1 MTDEIQNNTQN
12 INGNGNEKLEKPA
25 KESAEELIN
34 TQTDSTSKN
43 NTTQD
48 TQDLNSLLKQ
58 IEELKLKLSECEKQ
72 RDEYLAGWQRARA
85 DFSNYK
91 KDESLRFQEFA
102 NYANESLIRDLIP
115 VLDSFDLG
123 ISALEKVGNV
133 DKGIYMIRTK
143 LEDVLRDYGLQRIKI
158 EIGKPIDLN
167 VAEAILE
174 VETDGEP
181 GIVLEEIEA
190 GYKLKDK
197 VIRPA
202 RVKVSKQKS

>member
-1 MTDEIQNNTQN
+1 MTDETKNNAQN
-12 INGNGNEKLEKPA
+12 INGNTNEELEKPA
-25 KESAEELIN
+25 QESAEELIN
-34 TQTDSTSKN
+34 AKSDSNSKN
-43 NTTQD
+43 NTIQD
-48 TQDLNSLLKQ
+48 VQDLNLLLKQ

-174 VETDGEP
+174 VETDGEA